1 MKRIDKVYQKLNEIW
16 YTSDETRLI
25 QEKGSSASELAELLA
40 LSRANVSS
48 ELNKL
53 VRDEMVVK
61 IKGYP
66 VRYISVEA
74 LEEILHIQWPA
85 SRNEIENVD
94 EFIVDNQFKF
104 NHKKNRNPFDLLIGH
119 KASLK
124 KAVSQAKAAV
134 HYPPNGLHMLLLG
147 PTGSGKTFF
156 ANKIYQY
163 GIYEQLFDVE
173 APFISFNCADYYNNP
188 QLLMSQ
194 LFGYVRGA
202 FTGADEDHPGL
213 VEQANHG
220 VLLLDEVH
228 RLTPEGQEMLFYF
241 IDNGHFNRMGENG
254 FQREAEVLI
263 VCATTEDPN
272 SNLLGT
278 FQRRIPMTIEIPAL
292 IHRSIEERVDLI
304 KFLFENEAKRVKK
317 TFYIDIDV
325 ISALVQ
331 GVNYGNVGQLKS
343 QIQLVCAQAFLK
355 QLHQGNEI
363 KITLQS
369 LPEEVR
375 NQWHSS
381 SQNIKKSEEISS
393 YVDVTTVI
401 YPNKL
406 QESLEEENSG
416 LNIYE
421 VIEDKVNILEK
432 EGISKKDIHQYI
444 MTDLHLYVRNFVNK
458 STIDYNLLKFV
469 EPKISELTL
478 RLKNIAEAEM
488 GVVFDN
494 RFLYYIGMHL
504 DAYFHR
510 ETKDK
515 LLSPFDIIEI
525 KKENASEYQV
535 ACLFKTE
542 IENSLEI
549 SFPEI
554 EVIYLTML
562 LVSIETLDEK
572 KKVSV
577 LVVAHG
583 NSTATSMVQ
592 VAKDLLGDVPMAA
605 LNMPLEVQP
614 EELFAKLV
622 ETIKEMNQGRGV
634 LMLVDMGSLATF
646 EEKLIKTT
654 KVPIKTIPNVTTS
667 MVLDVARKTNYMDLD
682 LNGIYHSVTKDFLS
696 AMQLQG
702 LTGGRD
708 KAILAVCTTGQG
720 TAKKLEEMITKV
732 VDSQTDETVR
742 VVTVSSLK
750 MKEDIPNLLEKYQV
764 IASVGTKNP
773 KIDVPYISLE
783 NLVDGSG
790 ERALRQLLGQYDSS
804 KEVITKENVIIRDLV
819 QDTLNMYLVYL
830 NPHHITDLLMEW
842 IDDLQIKLGR
852 SFPNSLSLK
861 LVVHTAFAF
870 ERVLKQS
877 SLDYDEPLRE
887 ELVDL
892 LALVEETIAPVEEKL
907 DLNISQDEKMFIAE
921 VLLAD

>member
-94 EFIVDNQFKF
+94 EFIVDNQLKF

-488 GVVFDN
+488 GVTFDN

-542 IENSLEI
+542 IENRLEI

-646 EEKLIKTT
+646 EEKLIKAT

-804 KEVITKENVIIRDLV
+804 KEVITKDNVIIRDLV

-892 LALVEETIAPVEEKL
+892 LALVGETIAPVEEKL
-907 DLNISQDEKMFIAE
+907 DLNISQDEKTFIAE

>member
-94 EFIVDNQFKF
+94 EFIVDNQLKF

-163 GIYEQLFDVE
+163 GIYEQLFDVK

-194 LFGYVRGA
+194 LFGYVKGA

-488 GVVFDN
+488 GVTFDN

-525 KKENASEYQV
+525 KKENANEYQV

-542 IENSLEI
+542 IESSLEI

-592 VAKDLLGDVPMAA
+592 VAKDLLGDVPMTA

-646 EEKLIKTT
+646 EEKLIKAT

-750 MKEDIPNLLEKYQV
+750 MKEDIPDLLEKYQV

-790 ERALRQLLGQYDSS
+790 ERALRQLLGQYDSN
-804 KEVITKENVIIRDLV
+804 KEVITKDNVIIRDLV

-892 LALVEETIAPVEEKL
+892 LALVGETIAPVEEKL
-907 DLNISQDEKMFIAE
+907 DLNISQDEKTFIAE